1 MAYHPADINKIYGM
15 PADKLLKMYRDGLVQ
30 KGRMDFDEASERMIT
45 VRSSANNYNDLF
57 VRLIGYI

>member
-1 MAYHPADINKIYGM
+1 MAYHPADTNKIYGK

-30 KGRMDFDEASERMIT
+30 KGRMDFNDASERMVTIR
-45 VRSSANNYNDLF
+45 RSINNYDELF

>member
-1 MAYHPADINKIYGM
+1 MAYHPADTNKIYRT

-30 KGRMDFDEASERMIT
+30 KGGMDFNDASERMIT
-45 VRSSANNYNDLF
+45 IRRSINNYDELF